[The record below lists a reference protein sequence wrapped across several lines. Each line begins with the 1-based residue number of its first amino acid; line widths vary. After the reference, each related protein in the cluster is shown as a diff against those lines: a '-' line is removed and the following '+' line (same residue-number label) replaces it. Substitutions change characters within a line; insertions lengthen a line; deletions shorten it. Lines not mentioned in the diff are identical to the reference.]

1 MLDPTAQSESC
12 LRSMK
17 TLVLIEND
25 ALTRTLISQC
35 LTGKDWCVLEAE
47 DGQAGLELVLKHHPA
62 AVLCDLR
69 TPKRNGYQVCRAI
82 REDDSLEPV
91 RVILT
96 TVSRFAND
104 RETAF
109 ATGADDYLVKPIIPA
124 DLLKTLA
131 AAGSGPEAPS
141 PVANTE
147 SVPTGPTLVR
157 FWGVRG
163 SIPSPGK
170 ETYHV
175 GGNTSCVEVRVGN
188 QIIILDAGSGIRR
201 LGQSLMKEITAD
213 GLNVTML
220 ISHTHWDHIQ
230 GFPFF
235 VPAYHPKVNIRILGY
250 EGAVH
255 GLRGALFEQM
265 QTAFFPVGLNQMA
278 THLTFEEM
286 DDMQF
291 DLGGSVKVRTIFA
304 NHPGICLGYRLC
316 TPNGDVVYMPDH
328 EAYERCELERQKA
341 ENESFST
348 GLEYAR
354 LQDDKVVEF
363 LRGAE
368 VVIADSQYDAVE
380 YPSRRG
386 WGHTCAD
393 DTAMLAA
400 RAGAKRVY
408 LFHHDPDHDDAKMTK
423 MVESAQEVIRRN
435 GHSIEVRAAREG
447 ETVTLEREPV

>member
-1 MLDPTAQSESC
+1 
-12 LRSMK
+12 MK
-17 TLVLIEND
+17 TLVLIDSD
-25 ALTRTLISQC
+25 ALTRTLISEC

-47 DGQAGLELVLKHHPA
+47 DGQAGLDLVLKHRPT
-62 AVLCDLR
+62 AVVCDLR
-69 TPKRNGYQVCRAI
+69 TPKRNGFQVCRTI
-82 REDDSLEPV
+82 REQAALKPT
-91 RVILT
+91 RVILM

-124 DLLKTLA
+124 DLLKMLA
-131 AAGSGPEAPS
+131 AAGENGEAAVEAPAS
-141 PVANTE
+141 PPAA
-147 SVPTGPTLVR
+147 TGPTLVR

-170 ETYHV
+170 ETSGY
-175 GGNTSCVEVRVGN
+175 GGNTSCVEVRVGD

-201 LGQSLMKEITAD
+201 LGQSLMKEVSEK
-213 GLNVTML
+213 GLQVTML
-220 ISHTHWDHIQ
+220 ITHTHWDHIQ

-291 DLGGSVKVRTIFA
+291 DLGGSVKVRTMFA

-316 TPNGDVVYMPDH
+316 TPNGDIVYMPDH
-328 EAYERCELERQKA
+328 EAYERCESERQKA
-341 ENESFST
+341 EKETSST

-354 LQDDKVVEF
+354 LQDEKVVDF

-368 VVIADSQYDAVE
+368 VVIADSQYDAIE
-380 YPSRRG
+380 YPTRRG

-393 DTAMLAA
+393 DTVQLAA
-400 RAGAKRVY
+400 RAGAQRVY
-408 LFHHDPDHDDAKMTK
+408 LFHHDPDHDDAKIEK
-423 MVESAQEVIRRN
+423 MVASAQEAVANI
-435 GHSIEVRAAREG
+435 GGTVKVSAAREG
-447 ETVTLEREPV
+447 ETLVLGQEAEA

>member
-1 MLDPTAQSESC
+1 
-12 LRSMK
+12 MK

-25 ALTRTLISQC
+25 ALTRTLISER

-47 DGQAGLELVLKHHPA
+47 DGQAGLDLVLKHQPT

-82 REDDSLEPV
+82 REDDSLKPV

-131 AAGSGPEAPS
+131 AACAGEEVAAPAAS
-141 PVANTE
+141 AEPVA
-147 SVPTGPTLVR
+147 VGPTLVR
-157 FWGVRG
+157 FWGLRG

-170 ETYHV
+170 ETYNV
-175 GGNTSCVEVRVGN
+175 GGNTSCVEVRVGH

-201 LGQSLMKEITAD
+201 LGQSLMKEITAE

-304 NHPGICLGYRLC
+304 NNPGICLGYRLC

-328 EAYERCELERQKA
+328 EAYERCEVERQKA
-341 ENESFST
+341 EKESFAT

-354 LQDDKVVEF
+354 LQDEKVVDF

-386 WGHTCAD
+386 
-393 DTAMLAA
+393 
-400 RAGAKRVY
+400 
-408 LFHHDPDHDDAKMTK
+408 
-423 MVESAQEVIRRN
+423 
-435 GHSIEVRAAREG
+435 
-447 ETVTLEREPV
+447 

>member
-1 MLDPTAQSESC
+1 
-12 LRSMK
+12 MK
-17 TLVLIEND
+17 TLVLIDSD
-25 ALTRTLISQC
+25 ALTRALISEC
-35 LTGKDWCVLEAE
+35 LTGKEWCVFEAE
-47 DGQAGLELVLKHHPA
+47 DGQAGLDLVLKHRPT
-62 AVLCDLR
+62 AVICDLR
-69 TPKRNGYQVCRAI
+69 TPKRNGFQVCRTI
-82 REDDSLEPV
+82 REQDFLAGV
-91 RVILT
+91 RVILM

-109 ATGADDYLVKPIIPA
+109 ATGADDYLVKPILPNE
-124 DLLKTLA
+124 LLRMLA
-131 AAGSGPEAPS
+131 AAGQNGEAPVPE
-141 PVANTE
+141 PVALPVA
-147 SVPTGPTLVR
+147 SGPTLIR

-170 ETYHV
+170 ETSGY
-175 GGNTSCVEVRVGN
+175 GGNTSCVEVRVGD

-201 LGQSLMKEITAD
+201 LGQSLMQEVNEQ
-213 GLNVTML
+213 GLQVTML
-220 ISHTHWDHIQ
+220 ITHTHWDHIQ

-235 VPAYHPKVNIRILGY
+235 VPAYHPRVNIRILGY

-291 DLGGSVKVRTIFA
+291 DLGGLVKVRTMFA
-304 NHPGICLGYRLC
+304 NHPGICLGYRLS
-316 TPNGDVVYMPDH
+316 TPNGDIVYLPDH
-328 EAYERCELERQKA
+328 EAYERCEVERQKA
-341 ENESFST
+341 EKESSST

-354 LQDDKVVEF
+354 VQDDKVVEF

-368 VVIADSQYDAVE
+368 VVIADSQYDAIE

-393 DTAMLAA
+393 DTVALAA

-408 LFHHDPDHDDAKMTK
+408 LFHHDPDHDDAKIEK
-423 MVESAQEVIRRN
+423 MVKTAQEFERQN
-435 GHSIEVRAAREG
+435 GGSIIVAAAREG
-447 ETVTLEREPV
+447 ETLSLGG

>member
-1 MLDPTAQSESC
+1 
-12 LRSMK
+12 MK
-17 TLVLIEND
+17 TLVLID
-25 ALTRTLISQC
+25 SDSLTRTLISEC

-47 DGQAGLELVLKHHPA
+47 DGHAGLDLVLQHRPE
-62 AVLCDLR
+62 AVICDLR
-69 TPKRNGYQVCRAI
+69 TPKRNGFQVGRTI
-82 REDDSLEPV
+82 REQDSLKCT

-109 ATGADDYLVKPIIPA
+109 ASGADDYLIKPIVPA
-124 DLLKTLA
+124 ELLKALA
-131 AAGSGPEAPS
+131 AAGPNGA
-141 PVANTE
+141 PVAE
-147 SVPTGPTLVR
+147 PSEPEPIATGPTLVR

-170 ETYHV
+170 ETSDY

-188 QIIILDAGSGIRR
+188 RIIILDAGSGIRR

-213 GLNVTML
+213 GLDVTML

-286 DDMQF
+286 GDMQF
-291 DLGGSVKVRTIFA
+291 DLGSSVKVRTIFA
-304 NHPGICLGYRLC
+304 NHPGICLGYRLS

-328 EAYERCELERQKA
+328 EAYERCEAERQKA
-341 ENESFST
+341 EKETSAT

-354 LQDDKVVEF
+354 QQDAKVIEF

-368 VVIADSQYDAVE
+368 VVIADSQYDAAE
-380 YPSRRG
+380 YPTRRG

-393 DTAMLAA
+393 DTALLAA

-408 LFHHDPDHDDAKMTK
+408 LFHHDPDHDDVKMGK
-423 MVESAQEVIRRN
+423 MVESARAAVQQN
-435 GHSIEVRAAREG
+435 GYSIEVFAAREG
-447 ETVTLEREPV
+447 ETLSLAS

>member
-1 MLDPTAQSESC
+1 
-12 LRSMK
+12 MK

-25 ALTRTLISQC
+25 PLTRTLISEC
-35 LTGKDWCVLEAE
+35 LTGQDWRVLEAE
-47 DGQAGLELVLKHHPA
+47 DGQAGLDLVLKHQPT

-82 REDDSLEPV
+82 REDDSLKPV

-96 TVSRFAND
+96 TVSRFLND

-124 DLLKTLA
+124 DLLRTLA
-131 AAGSGPEAPS
+131 AAGAREEVAAPATGAE
-141 PVANTE
+141 PIDV
-147 SVPTGPTLVR
+147 GPTLVR

-170 ETYHV
+170 ETYNV

-291 DLGGSVKVRTIFA
+291 DLGGSVTVRTIFA

-328 EAYERCELERQKA
+328 EAYERCEVERQKA
-341 ENESFST
+341 ENESFAT
-348 GLEYAR
+348 GLEYAC
-354 LQDDKVVEF
+354 LQDEKVVDF

-368 VVIADSQYDAVE
+368 VVIADSQYDALE

-393 DTAMLAA
+393 DTVALAA

-408 LFHHDPDHDDAKMTK
+408 LFHHDPDHDDAKIEQ
-423 MVESAQEVIRRN
+423 MVEHAQEIGRKN
-435 GHSIEVRAAREG
+435 GGTIIVAAAREG
-447 ETVTLEREPV
+447 ETLTLCS

>member
-1 MLDPTAQSESC
+1 M
-12 LRSMK
+12 
-17 TLVLIEND
+17 
-25 ALTRTLISQC
+25 
-35 LTGKDWCVLEAE
+35 GKDWCVLEAE
-47 DGQAGLELVLKHHPA
+47 DGQAGLDLVLQHRPE
-62 AVLCDLR
+62 AVICDLR
-69 TPKRNGYQVCRAI
+69 TPKRNGFQVGRTI
-82 REDDSLEPV
+82 REQDSLKTT

-109 ATGADDYLVKPIIPA
+109 ASGADDYLIKPIVLTE
-124 DLLKTLA
+124 LLRALA
-131 AAGSGPEAPS
+131 AAGGNGTPVEEEHAP
-141 PVANTE
+141 E
-147 SVPTGPTLVR
+147 SVETGPTLVR

-170 ETYHV
+170 ETSDY
-175 GGNTSCVEVRVGN
+175 GGNTSCVEVRVGKR
-188 QIIILDAGSGIRR
+188 IIILDAGSGIRR

-213 GLNVTML
+213 GLDITML

-286 DDMQF
+286 GDMQF

-304 NHPGICLGYRLC
+304 NHPGICLGYRLT

-328 EAYERCELERQKA
+328 EAYERCEAERQKA
-341 ENESFST
+341 EKENSAT

-354 LQDDKVVEF
+354 QQDAKVIEF

-380 YPSRRG
+380 YPTRRG

-393 DTAMLAA
+393 DTALLAA

-408 LFHHDPDHDDAKMTK
+408 LFHHDPDHDDEKMAK
-423 MVESAQEVIRRN
+423 MVESAQAAVRHN
-435 GHSIEVRAAREG
+435 GLQIEVFAAREG
-447 ETVTLEREPV
+447 ETVSLGS